1 MIFKVYFQENKNEV
15 PIRENTKSIYM
26 DANSI
31 EEVRKKL
38 SNTNYNIEF
47 VQEIKGKFL
56 EYEQQS
62 DSFEVEKR

>member
-38 SNTNYNIEF
+38 SDTNYNIEF

>member
-1 MIFKVYFQENKNEV
+1 MIFKVYYQENKNEV
-15 PIRENTKSIYM
+15 PIRENTKSLFM
-26 DANSI
+26 ESTSI
-31 EEVRKKL
+31 EEVRKSL
-38 SNTNYNIEF
+38 AGSNFNIEF